1 MSLRG
6 AAAVVGIG
14 ETEIGN
20 VPHYSSAQLY
30 VKAIREAVA
39 DAGIALSEVD
49 GLITGNSRFEP
60 YLYHAEMMA
69 EYLGIRPKFCS
80 TVNTGGST
88 STSLLQVA
96 AGLIQSGICKNVVIA
111 KADNLLSGA
120 GRDATIESMATIGH
134 PQFEAPYGP
143 LIPALYALIMQ
154 RYMHETGTTAE
165 QIAHVAV
172 TNRYHATLNPAAQYR
187 TPLTVEDVLASR
199 LIADPLHLLEC
210 APISDAGCAI
220 VVTSAARARDLPNK
234 PVYMLGI
241 GESHLFEHVTQAPT
255 LGRSGALESGQ
266 AAFAMAGLTQR
277 DIDVAMIYDA
287 FAFIMPIQLEDLGFF
302 KRGEAGA
309 AIAAGVTRIGG
320 ALPVNTHGGILS
332 HSHAGRPS
340 GLFLISEAVKQLR
353 GVLGP
358 RQKPGARTAL
368 VHAEGGILAS
378 HCTAIFSSEV

>member
-1 MSLRG
+1 MSLQG
-6 AAAVVGIG
+6 VAAIVGVG
-14 ETEIGN
+14 ETEVGN
-20 VPHYSSAQLY
+20 VPQYSSAQLY
-30 VKAIREAVA
+30 VKAIRAAVA
-39 DAGIALSEVD
+39 DAGIPLAEVD

-69 EYLGIRPKFCS
+69 EYLGIRPKFCL

-96 AGLIQSGICKNVVIA
+96 GGLVATGVCRHVVIA

-120 GRDATIESMATIGH
+120 GRDATIESMASIGH

-143 LIPALYALIMQ
+143 LIPSLYALIMQ

-172 TNRYHATLNPAAQYR
+172 TNRYHASLNPAAQYR
-187 TPLTVEDVLASR
+187 TPITVDDVLNSR

-210 APISDAGCAI
+210 APISDAGAAI
-220 VVTSAARARDLPNK
+220 VVTSAERARDLPNR
-234 PVYMLGI
+234 PAYLQGI

-255 LGRSGALESGQ
+255 LGRSGALESGK
-266 AAFAMAGLTQR
+266 AAFGMAGLTPR

-287 FAFIMPIQLEDLGFF
+287 FSFIMPIQLEDLGFYP
-302 KRGEAGA
+302 RGAAGA
-309 AIAAGVTRIGG
+309 AIAAGKTRIDGE
-320 ALPVNTHGGILS
+320 LPVNTHGGILS

-340 GLFLISEAVKQLR
+340 GVFLITEAVKQLR
-353 GVLGP
+353 GVLGA
-358 RQKPGARTAL
+358 RQKVGARTAL
-368 VHAEGGILAS
+368 VHCEGGILAS
-378 HCTAIFSSEV
+378 HCTAILSSEP